1 MRIRSNL
8 SPLARVMAHHA
19 KLLEIGPIGD
29 YLALNRHVYSAII
42 SLDQYLREPG
52 VAREHRKRARSAR
65 SYLRAIVK

>member
-29 YLALNRHVYSAII
+29 YSVTNSSVYSAIASI
-42 SLDQYLREPG
+42 DKYLREPG

-65 SYLRAIVK
+65 SYLRAILK